1 MLPILINIEK
11 KICAAGMT
19 VAGVLLV
26 TLVLLSGANVACRLV
41 GHPISASYELS
52 GFFGALLVALALAD
66 TQRKRGHVELDL
78 FTRVYTPGARRWV
91 GTFNVF
97 AGAVLMAIVGG
108 QLVNRACVLL
118 RAGEV
123 SETLKLPYPWL
134 MIGVAGGLLLLV
146 ASFLTDFAV
155 LAFGHHEKDEYEK
168 QRAQTAN
175 PICDETETGR
185 AKEPAT
191 EISKRKWLVLGP
203 GLLVVA
209 GAAIWAVIHFSLV
222 AVTPA
227 MIGYLGIGIML
238 TLILFAGMSPG
249 LAMLLA
255 GFVGLLA
262 LNPPANAI
270 ALMNGTVGAEVWS
283 VFSNYGFTV
292 IPLFVL
298 LGEVIYHAGYS
309 DRLFRAAQAWFGH
322 TRGGLAV
329 TTILACA
336 GFSAICGSN
345 TATAATMS
353 SVALKPMS
361 RNNYHPELKCG
372 SIAAG
377 STLGSVIPP
386 SIVLVVYGLYTG
398 QSIGKLF
405 AGSILPGVLL
415 TILFVLTVKVIL
427 WQHPDWARTGT
438 RGSHTRRFALLPQVI
453 EVAVLFAVIMVSM
466 FSGLVTPTEAA
477 GLGALLG
484 IVGCLV
490 RGRLSLRQ
498 FINAVVATL
507 RITAMV
513 FLILAGAT
521 VFGRF
526 LVLTRLPFELTDW
539 VAQMS
544 LAPTLILLFMM
555 GCYLVGGCIMDALA
569 FLLISLPLFQ
579 PLVTRMGYDL
589 IWFGQ
594 VVCLV
599 TTLGAITPPVGVS
612 CFVVA
617 GMSPDANAAQVF
629 RGAMRFLPAYLIV
642 FALLLL
648 FPDFMVGWLA
658 GQVK

>member
-1 MLPILINIEK
+1 MLYTLIRVEK
-11 KICAAGMT
+11 KLCTAGMM
-19 VAGVLLV
+19 VAGLLLV
-26 TLVLLSGANVACRLV
+26 TLVLLSGMNVACRLV
-41 GHPISASYELS
+41 GHPVSASYELS
-52 GFFGALLVALALAD
+52 GFFGALLAALALAD

-78 FTRVYTPGARRWV
+78 FTRLYALAARRWV
-91 GTFNVF
+91 GAFNVC
-97 AGAVLMAIVGG
+97 AGAVLVLVLGG
-108 QLVNRACVLL
+108 QLVSRACVLL

-134 MIGVAGGLLLLV
+134 MIGAAGGLFLLA
-146 ASFLTDFAV
+146 ASYVTDFVV
-155 LAFGHHEKDEYEK
+155 LAFGHLKKDAYEQ
-168 QRAQTAN
+168 QRAQTVN
-175 PICDETETGR
+175 PICDETEAGR
-185 AKEPAT
+185 GKTSSAEASAK
-191 EISKRKWLVLGP
+191 KWMVLGP
-203 GLLVVA
+203 GLFVLA
-209 GAAIWAVIHFSLV
+209 GAALWAGLHFTRV
-222 AVTPA
+222 AASPA
-227 MIGYLGIGIML
+227 ALGYLGIGIML

-255 GFVGLLA
+255 GFIGLQT
-262 LNPPANAI
+262 LNPPATAV
-270 ALMNGTVGAEVWS
+270 ALLNGTVGAEVWT

-353 SVALKPMS
+353 SVALKPMW
-361 RNNYHPELKCG
+361 RNNYHPDLKCG
-372 SIAAG
+372 SIAVG
-377 STLGSVIPP
+377 STLGAMIPP

-405 AGSILPGVLL
+405 AGSILPGLLL
-415 TILFVLTVKVIL
+415 TALLVLTVKVIL
-427 WQHPDWARTGT
+427 WRHPDWARTGV
-438 RGSHTRRFALLPQVI
+438 RGSRRRRFALLPQVLD
-453 EVAVLFAVIMVSM
+453 VAVLFGVIMAAM
-466 FSGLVTPTEAA
+466 CSGVVTPTEAA

-484 IVGCLV
+484 IAGCLA
-490 RGRLSLRQ
+490 RGRLSRRQ
-498 FINAVVATL
+498 FMNAVLATL

-526 LVLTRLPFELTDW
+526 LVLTRLPFALTDW
-539 VAQMS
+539 VAQMN
-544 LAPTLILLFMM
+544 LAPALILLFMM

-589 IWFGQ
+589 VWFGQ

-617 GMSPDANAAQVF
+617 GMSPDAHAAQVF

-642 FALLLL
+642 FLLLML
-648 FPDFMVGWLA
+648 FPDVMVGWLA
-658 GQVK
+658 GRVK